1 VPFRRQLYSPEVVS
15 MMYRVL
21 DECMAEIVDDQTL
34 DPVMLAGINTRCA
47 QIILGA
53 VAQGEQ
59 NPEALKQI
67 VLELIGSSPSI
78 F

>member
-1 VPFRRQLYSPEVVS
+1 

-21 DECMAEIVDDQTL
+21 DECMAEIVDDRTL
-34 DPVMLAGINTRCA
+34 DPVTLGGINMRCA

-53 VAQGEQ
+53 VAEGEQ

-67 VLELIGSSPSI
+67 VLGQVGSPP
-78 F
+78 